1 MTGAASGDQGAGDG
15 VVRSRVVVLQPGQLL
30 PFDAPEWDD
39 ALVLV
44 AGGALEVRQRRGRC
58 WTFGEGS
65 VLTLAG
71 LGLDTLGGSGP
82 VRTVLVVIRP
92 VRPRGP

>member
-1 MTGAASGDQGAGDG
+1 MTGAASGDQDAGDG
-15 VVRSRVVVLQPGQLL
+15 VVGSRVVVLQPGQRL
-30 PFDAPEWDD
+30 PFEAPEWDD

-44 AGGALEVRQRRGRC
+44 AGGALEVRQRRGPC

-71 LGLDTLGGSGP
+71 LGLDTLGGGP